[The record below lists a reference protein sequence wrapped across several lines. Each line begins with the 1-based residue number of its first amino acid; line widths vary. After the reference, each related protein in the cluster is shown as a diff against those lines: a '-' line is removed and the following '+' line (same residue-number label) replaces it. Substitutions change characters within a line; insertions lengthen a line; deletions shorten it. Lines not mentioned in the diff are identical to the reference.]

1 VKRGYSFK
9 CNLVLVLFLLFLI
22 LFLII
27 FFYKINSNENIDS
40 TSKLWISYDLSVS
53 QLKNNLDIV
62 MDYSADDLTCGN
74 LKGISFK
81 DGSYENALNNLGCYI
96 TLYYYN
102 LIEYDENYHNYLIKY
117 KDKQSISKNDFI
129 SLKHDLKNDTTFYSY
144 LKNILNFKIDDDK
157 SAENLNNIVSLFLDK
172 FDVSFYDNCKNYT
185 ELFSLK
191 ISELSL
197 VTYMSYWLKNEY
209 FNLEL

>member
-1 VKRGYSFK
+1 
-9 CNLVLVLFLLFLI
+9 
-22 LFLII
+22 
-27 FFYKINSNENIDS
+27 
-40 TSKLWISYDLSVS
+40 
-53 QLKNNLDIV
+53 
-62 MDYSADDLTCGN
+62 M
-74 LKGISFK
+74 
-81 DGSYENALNNLGCYI
+81 
-96 TLYYYN
+96 
-102 LIEYDENYHNYLIKY
+102 
-117 KDKQSISKNDFI
+117 
-129 SLKHDLKNDTTFYSY
+129 KNDTTFYSY

>member
-1 VKRGYSFK
+1 MKRGYSFK

-74 LKGISFK
+74 LKGISFE
-81 DGSYENALNNLGCYI
+81 DGSY
-96 TLYYYN
+96 
-102 LIEYDENYHNYLIKY
+102 
-117 KDKQSISKNDFI
+117 
-129 SLKHDLKNDTTFYSY
+129 
-144 LKNILNFKIDDDK
+144 
-157 SAENLNNIVSLFLDK
+157 
-172 FDVSFYDNCKNYT
+172 
-185 ELFSLK
+185 
-191 ISELSL
+191 
-197 VTYMSYWLKNEY
+197 
-209 FNLEL
+209 